1 MIRNLFQA
9 PQSFDLKFLE
19 KEIRLVCSD
28 LVTVNEVSGQIAVY
42 CVSQPDQNELLAIQ
56 DKIDLHNPSNAP
68 FDPLDAIGALA
79 TLLVVL
85 ELVPIAD
92 ASNAI
97 GEEPE
102 HIVAEAQA
110 WSLGNG

>member
-1 MIRNLFQA
+1 MILSMRLSEQGE
-9 PQSFDLKFLE
+9 LLE
-19 KEIRLVCSD
+19 
-28 LVTVNEVSGQIAVY
+28 EVV
-42 CVSQPDQNELLAIQ
+42 QNEDGSVDVINYENGIEVKRERIVQ
-56 DKIDLHNPSNAP
+56 PYP
-68 FDPLDAIGALA
+68 PLDATGALA